1 MENVNEAN
9 ESEERYFT
17 LADTRQT
24 LQKKLEETDDPKMI
38 EAIGKAI
45 AAINDTDTNE
55 QNVSEKLA
63 LMADDL
69 ELKKQELEKNLELQ
83 EKQMGIQEKQIK
95 VTKLAAVLGIV
106 GTAITAGFKVFGIY
120 QQGQQA
126 IQFQREGYAEEKCD
140 EPVAYKSNKHMIPN
154 VFSKNVN

>member
-1 MENVNEAN
+1 MENVNEVN
-9 ESEERYFT
+9 ESEEVYLT

-69 ELKKQELEKNLELQ
+69 ELKKQELDKNL
-83 EKQMGIQEKQIK
+83 
-95 VTKLAAVLGIV
+95 
-106 GTAITAGFKVFGIY
+106 
-120 QQGQQA
+120 
-126 IQFQREGYAEEKCD
+126 
-140 EPVAYKSNKHMIPN
+140 
-154 VFSKNVN
+154 